1 MSILFESSKI
11 NGMEMRNRFVR
22 SATWEGMASEAGA
35 CTPQLLNLTAD
46 LAKGG
51 VGLIISSHAYVRK
64 DGQAGPWQL
73 GIYTDE
79 LVAGLKE
86 MTREAHENGSRI
98 ILQIAHAGFFAIEKL
113 TGMAPLALSAVPEF
127 SKSKSYRQIMSEEDI
142 GSLVRAFGQAAKRA
156 KAAGFDGIQIHAA
169 HGYLLSQSLSP
180 AFNRRED
187 PYGGSVENRARFLL
201 ETLAEIRSIVGAG
214 FPVLVKL
221 NCEDCVE
228 GGLTLEESLQV
239 GEMLQEGGI
248 DAIELSGGTFVS
260 GALSPSRSGISKV
273 EREAYF
279 RNAAKRFKE
288 KIQIPLVLVGGNRS
302 FELAEQLVKEGYADY
317 ISMSRP
323 FIREPNLINRWA
335 SGDTTRATCL
345 SDNKCFGPG
354 RAGKG
359 IFCVVEEEEKKKAK
373 ALEENS

>member
-11 NGMEMRNRFVR
+11 NGMELRNRFVR
-22 SATWEGMASEAGA
+22 SATWEGMASEDGA
-35 CTPQLLNLTAD
+35 CTPQLLSLTTD

-79 LVAGLKE
+79 LVGGLKE
-86 MTREAHENGSRI
+86 MTRSAHDNDSRI
-98 ILQIAHAGFFAIEKL
+98 ILQIAHAGFFANAKL
-113 TGMAPLALSAVPEF
+113 IGKVPLALSQASEF
-127 SKSKSYRQIMSEEDI
+127 SKSPRQVMSEEEI
-142 GSLVRAFGQAAKRA
+142 GNLVKAFGQAAKRA
-156 KAAGFDGIQIHAA
+156 MNAGFDGVQIHAA

-180 AFNRRED
+180 AFNKRED
-187 PYGGSVENRARFLL
+187 SYGGSIENRARFLM
-201 ETLAEIRSIVGAG
+201 ETLAEIRSLVGAD

-221 NCEDCVE
+221 NSEDCIE
-228 GGLTLEESLQV
+228 GGLTLKDSLQV
-239 GEMLQEGGI
+239 GKMLQEGGI

-260 GALSPSRSGISKV
+260 GVLSPSRSGISKM

-279 RNAAKRFKE
+279 RNAAKQFK
-288 KIQIPLVLVGGNRS
+288 KNLQTPLILVGGNRS
-302 FELAEQLVKEGYADY
+302 FELAEDLVEKGYADY

-323 FIREPNLINRWA
+323 FIREPALINRWA
-335 SGDTTRATCL
+335 SGDLRRATCL
-345 SDNKCFGPG
+345 SDNKCFGPA

-359 IFCVVEEEEKKKAK
+359 IFCVVEDEQKKKAEGSQEDK
-373 ALEENS
+373 